1 MALAL
6 CVNPATESWLKA
18 RFGRMKT
25 LALATFLLIGCA
37 VFNGCYVVPCRA
49 PTPALAGYSGQRN
62 PAPNAFLV
70 YTNVPKREYHFT
82 WRQKVNPVF
91 WFENADDPVP
101 PDWYRRGKSMRAFTW
116 AFRNPCHNF
125 TWYVVGIGDKSFT
138 RVGRYPGT
146 ISNPNGGWNWAACRH
161 GYWRY
166 PSIVYD
172 RHRFHFYFGWRRGG
186 NFGMKFNFT
195 PLEKYN

>member
-1 MALAL
+1 MPFKLCAKTASALLSKVCLGYLKQSA
-6 CVNPATESWLKA
+6 PAAVLLM
-18 RFGRMKT
+18 FG
-25 LALATFLLIGCA
+25 AAFS
-37 VFNGCYVVPCRA
+37 GCYCVPHNI
-49 PTPALAGYSGQRN
+49 PSPGHLNYSAERN
-62 PAPNAFLV
+62 LTPNAFPV
-70 YTNVPKREYHFT
+70 YTNVPRHEYHFT

-101 PDWYRRGKSMRAFTW
+101 PNWYRPGKSLRAFTW
-116 AFRNPCHNF
+116 AWRNPCHNF
-125 TWYVVGIGDKSFT
+125 TWYVMGIGEKTFT

-146 ISNPNGGWNWAACRH
+146 ISNPNGGWNWAVSRY
-161 GYWRY
+161 GYWRF
-166 PSIVYD
+166 PSVVYD